1 MSAVA
6 IFAITALMLAAGL
19 ACALATWRIVRGP
32 KQADRV
38 IALDIFLAAA
48 LTLCVTAGL
57 ATGRTVFVDVG
68 IGLALVGFVGTV
80 GWARLIQRSPPS
92 EDGAPAPSEH
102 EP

>member
-1 MSAVA
+1 MSAIA
-6 IFAITALMLAAGL
+6 SFAITALMLIAGV

-38 IALDIFLAAA
+38 IALDIFLVAA

-57 ATGRTVFVDVG
+57 VTGRTVFVDVG

-80 GWARLIQRSPPS
+80 GWARLIQRSAPDADDPPAQERES
-92 EDGAPAPSEH
+92 
-102 EP
+102 